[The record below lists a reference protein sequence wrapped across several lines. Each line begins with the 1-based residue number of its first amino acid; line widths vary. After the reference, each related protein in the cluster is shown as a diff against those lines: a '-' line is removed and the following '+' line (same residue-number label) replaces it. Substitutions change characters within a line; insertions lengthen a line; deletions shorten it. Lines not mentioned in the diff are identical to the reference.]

1 MHGVEDRALVGELD
15 LGLGRV
21 YVHVH
26 SSGVDGEVDHTA
38 GEPACQQRALV
49 GLLYG
54 GLQQGA
60 LYVAAVD
67 EEVLQAAAAAARA
80 GRAGEAA
87 DAHGVALQ
95 AGGDGKHAQRGVA
108 AQQGVYRALR
118 SAVAGGE
125 ELLPAVPY
133 AADGDVRTP
142 QRAAQGSLQAGRAL
156 GLVALEE
163 LAPGGRVVKQPAH
176 GYAGA
181 LRRAGGAHL
190 LYVPGLEA
198 HIRAL
203 GRAAL
208 TGGEL
213 YVRNA
218 GDSRQRL
225 AAEAQRADGLQAAL
239 VGKLAGG
246 VAQEGHPGVL
256 GRHAAAVVR
265 DADELR
271 AAAGELHRYVA
282 RPRVDGVFNELLH
295 RRGGPL
301 HDLARGY
308 EVSHVRG

>member
-1 MHGVEDRALVGELD
+1 MPSAASRPSREYIALSALPSPGVKNSSLPSRMQRMETSGRPSAQRRA
-15 LGLGRV
+15 
-21 YVHVH
+21 
-26 SSGVDGEVDHTA
+26 
-38 GEPACQQRALV
+38 ACR
-49 GLLYG
+49 
-54 GLQQGA
+54 
-60 LYVAAVD
+60 
-67 EEVLQAAAAAARA
+67 QAAPS
-80 GRAGEAA
+80 
-87 DAHGVALQ
+87 AL
-95 AGGDGKHAQRGVA
+95 
-108 AQQGVYRALR
+108 
-118 SAVAGGE
+118 
-125 ELLPAVPY
+125 
-133 AADGDVRTP
+133 
-142 QRAAQGSLQAGRAL
+142 SLF
-156 GLVALEE
+156 EE

-198 HIRAL
+198 HVRAL
-203 GRAAL
+203 GRTAL

-218 GDSRQRL
+218 GDSCQRL
-225 AAEAQRADGLQAAL
+225 TAEAQRADGLQPAL
-239 VGKLAGG
+239 VGELAGG
-246 VAQEGHPGVL
+246 VAQEGHAGVL

-308 EVSHVRG
+308 EVGHVRG